1 MKSSACLFPKFFS
14 FLSGRDPD
22 AMITEFSV
30 IGFESHDRNMKEK
43 SIP

>member
-1 MKSSACLFPKFFS
+1 MNSSACLFLKFFS
-14 FLSGRDPD
+14 FLSGSDPD

-30 IGFESHDRNMKEK
+30 NGFESHNRTMKEK